1 MSKVRVYEL
10 ARDIGIQS
18 KDLVEFLEE
27 LGADVKNHMSTLED
41 DIAEMVREHF
51 IADAQAEDELED
63 EYSDKLPTR
72 ERIKSSPRA
81 DDEDKRERRRKKR
94 PKGQR
99 HEDGRKR
106 ARSDQPRDNRNR
118 GGDTNREVQ
127 IPASVTV
134 KDLSSIFGIPAAQII
149 KKLMQLGIM
158 ATITQNVDRDIAVLL
173 AQDFGFTVREPKEAP
188 KADPMEDTPDPEELL
203 VERPPIVTIMGHVDH
218 GKTTLLDAIRQTRVV
233 DQEAG
238 GITQHIGAYQVEI
251 NGRKITF
258 LDTPGHEAFTAMRSR
273 GAQVTDIAVLV
284 VAADD
289 GVMPQTVEAINHA
302 KAAGVPII
310 VAVNKCDRPNANP
323 DRVKQ
328 ELAEHGL
335 IPEEWGGDVIC
346 VNISALKKQ
355 NLDELLEMILLVAEM
370 RELKANPNRPARGN
384 VIEAK
389 LDKGRGPV
397 ATVLVGKGTMRV
409 GDAVVAG
416 KVYGKIRAMV
426 DHMGQRVREAG
437 PSMPVEVLG
446 FSDVPQAGDV
456 LVVVP
461 DDKIA
466 RQIAQERAAKEREA
480 ELQKT
485 SRITLDELFTQ
496 INEGQVKDLNIVVK
510 ADVQGSV
517 EAISQ
522 SLQQLSNDE
531 VRINVIHGGVGAISE
546 TDVNLAAAS
555 NAIIIGFNVRP
566 DTAAR
571 KAAEREGVDLRLY
584 RVIYEAIDDVKA
596 ALEGMLEP
604 EYKEVVLGQ
613 AQVRAT
619 FRVPNVGVVAG
630 CYVTEGKIARNAQVR
645 VLRDNVV
652 IHEGRI
658 SSLKRF
664 KDDVREV
671 PANYECGIGIDRFN
685 DIKEGDVIEAFV
697 MEPVP
702 RKK

>member
-10 ARDIGIQS
+10 ARDIGVQS

-41 DIAEMVREHF
+41 DIAAMVKEHF
-51 IADAQAEDELED
+51 VGEAMPEEEVEAKFA
-63 EYSDKLPTR
+63 DKLPSR
-72 ERIKSSPRA
+72 ERIKAGPKA
-81 DDEDKRERRRKKR
+81 DDDDRRAEGGRHKKS
-94 PKGQR
+94 PKQR
-99 HEDGRKR
+99 RSNNNRKR
-106 ARSDQPRDNRNR
+106 NHNQKGSGQSNRIA
-118 GGDTNREVQ
+118 NREVE
-127 IPASVTV
+127 IPTSVTV
-134 KDLSSIFGIPAAQII
+134 KDLSSLFGIPAAQLI
-149 KKLMQLGIM
+149 KKLMQFGIM
-158 ATITQNVDRDIAVLL
+158 AAVTQNVDRDAAVML
-173 AQDFGFTVREPKEAP
+173 AEEFGISVKEPKEAP
-188 KADPMEDTPDPEELL
+188 IDPMEDIEDAEDAL
-203 VERPPIVTIMGHVDH
+203 VERPPVVTIMGHVDH
-218 GKTTLLDAIRQTRVV
+218 GKTTLLDAIRESKVV

-273 GAQVTDIAVLV
+273 GAQVTDIAILV

-302 KAAGVPII
+302 KAADVPII

-328 ELAEHGL
+328 ELTEHGL
-335 IPEEWGGDVIC
+335 VPEEWGGDTVC
-346 VNISALKKQ
+346 VNISALRHE
-355 NLDELLEMILLVAEM
+355 NLDELLEMILLVADM
-370 RELKANPNRPARGN
+370 REITANPDRAARGN
-384 VIEAK
+384 VIEAE

-397 ATVLVGKGTMRV
+397 ATVLIRKGTIRV
-409 GDAVVAG
+409 GDAIVAG
-416 KVYGKIRAMV
+416 KVYGKVRAMV
-426 DHMGQRVREAG
+426 DYKGQRIEEAG
-437 PSMPVEVLG
+437 PATPVEILG
-446 FSDVPQAGDV
+446 FNDVPQAGDV
-456 LVVVP
+456 MVVVS
-461 DDKIA
+461 DDKTA
-466 RQIAQERAAKEREA
+466 RQVGEERAQEEREA
-480 ELQKT
+480 ELHKT
-485 SRITLDELFTQ
+485 SRVTLDELFSQ
-496 INEGQVKDLNIVVK
+496 INQGQVKDLNLVVK

-522 SLQQLSNDE
+522 SLLRLSNEE

-555 NAIIIGFNVRP
+555 NAIIVGFNVRP
-566 DTAAR
+566 DATAR
-571 KAAEREGVDLRLY
+571 KAAEREEVDLRLY
-584 RVIYEAIDDVKA
+584 RVIYEAIDHVKA

-613 AQVRAT
+613 AEVRAT
-619 FRVPNVGVVAG
+619 FRVPGVGTIGG
-630 CYVTEGKIARNAQVR
+630 CYVIEGKISRNAEVR

-652 IHEGRI
+652 IHEGKI

-671 PANYECGIGIDRFN
+671 ATNYECGIGVERFN

-697 MEPVP
+697 MEPVA
-702 RKK
+702 RKR